1 MGLGNFGSQTFIR
14 LVAPAG
20 PSSRPGHNLNIHST
34 QREFSLFECRTPV
47 HVPEEMSTVQSCD
60 DIANAWL
67 SHTEFA
73 GNPTATGLLSRA
85 INPADFALNRDSLP
99 VSAAADPR
107 TAAAILE
114 LLDRGQVPT
123 MAAIRTLIVQNEM
136 RAEAERIE
144 RLGRRAQRGI
154 DEFGR
159 VLATLTHEYW
169 DEHGVGP
176 TRRDILHSE
185 PVLTLIR
192 EQVGDIAPAAV
203 KHLWLIERTQR
214 AGWIAFNPTPRSLCA
229 GRRFHAAKFGNRV
242 SLRPVNVIGTLV
254 AGYLHDYRSEHDRP
268 PRWSVLAHDLRDDR
282 GRRVFNDTADARAQ
296 QQWLVT
302 AGWLELQDDL
312 PVPGPRGRRALAR
325 RARRG

>member
-1 MGLGNFGSQTFIR
+1 VGLGNFGSQTFIR
-14 LVAPAG
+14 LVVPAG
-20 PSSRPGHNLNIHST
+20 PSSRPGRNLNIHST
-34 QREFSLFECRTPV
+34 HRESSPIGRRTPV
-47 HVPEEMSTVQSCD
+47 NVPEENSTVQSCD
-60 DIANAWL
+60 GIANAWL

-73 GNPTATGLLSRA
+73 GNAGAVTLLSRA

-123 MAAIRTLIVQNEM
+123 MAAIRTLIVQNDM

-144 RLGRRAQRGI
+144 RLGRRAQRSI

-169 DEHGVGP
+169 AEHGIGP
-176 TRRDILHSE
+176 TRRDILHAE
-185 PVLTLIR
+185 PALELIR
-192 EQVGDIAPAAV
+192 EQVGDIAPTAV
-203 KHLWLIERTQR
+203 KHLWLIERAQR

-229 GRRFHAAKFGNRV
+229 ARRFHSAKFGNRV
-242 SLRPVNVIGTLV
+242 SLRPINIIGTLV
-254 AGYLHDYRSEHDRP
+254 AGYLHDYQAEHERP
-268 PRWSVLAHDLRDDR
+268 PRWSALAHDLRDDR

-296 QQWLVT
+296 QQWLTT
-302 AGWLELQDDL
+302 AEWLELDEDL

-325 RARRG
+325 KARRK